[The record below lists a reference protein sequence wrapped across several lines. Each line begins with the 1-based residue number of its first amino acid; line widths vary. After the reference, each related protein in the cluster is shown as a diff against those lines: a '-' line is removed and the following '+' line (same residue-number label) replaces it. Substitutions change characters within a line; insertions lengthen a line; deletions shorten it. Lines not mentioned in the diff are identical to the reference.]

1 MSNTS
6 VFFLSNSYGEMNN
19 ILYLVL
25 NEKKLKKIHLIVNSH
40 SLYENIVNDEI
51 ATKIIK
57 DKNVNLILKE
67 RNKLSAIYYLLKSN
81 VIYHSDDLYI
91 KQNIKITIFSKI
103 FNKKK
108 IIFKHTTSP
117 YFRDVNIKPRN
128 YDRDKNYEIIVFY
141 KSDYDYFSNL
151 KYKKVILKKDFYKNK
166 LMIHYI
172 KSSGFNLK
180 FKEYILIMSF
190 RVHEILNYNDKL
202 SAFRDIFLTL
212 IKNTRIKT
220 VIIKPHPSEKI
231 DEIKNVLKKI
241 KINNFNIYI
250 LNNNSLLLSYYAR
263 LTISFGY
270 GALTSFYFKNISIIY
285 NKTINKFLN
294 YHKIFNYFEPIKTG
308 IPIIESRKE
317 LNSFIKKMIDNNK
330 L

>member
-1 MSNTS
+1 MKNTA

-19 ILYLVL
+19 ILYLML
-25 NEKKLKKIHLIVNSH
+25 NEKNLKTIHLIVNSH
-40 SLYENIVNDEI
+40 SLYESIVNDEI

-57 DKNVNLILKE
+57 DKNVNLVVKK
-67 RNKLSAIYYLLKSN
+67 RNKLSVIYYLLKSN

-91 KQNIKITIFSKI
+91 KQNIKITILSKI

-128 YDRDKNYEIIVFY
+128 YDRDKNYEIIVFH
-141 KSDYDYFSNL
+141 KSDYDYFSKL

-166 LMIHYI
+166 QIIYYI
-172 KSSGFNLK
+172 KSSGFNLE

-190 RVHEILNYNDKL
+190 RIHEILSYNDKL
-202 SAFRDIFLTL
+202 SAFKDIFLTL
-212 IKNTRIKT
+212 IKNTKINT

-241 KINNFNIYI
+241 KINNFSIYI

-285 NKTINKFLN
+285 NKNINKFLN
-294 YHKIFNYFEPIKTG
+294 YHKVLYFEPIKTG
-308 IPIIESRKE
+308 IPIIESKKE
-317 LNSFIKKMIDNNK
+317 LNSFIKKMNYNDK

>member
-1 MSNTS
+1 MKNTA

-19 ILYLVL
+19 ILYLIL
-25 NEKKLKKIHLIVNSH
+25 NEKNLKKIHLIVNSH
-40 SLYENIVNDEI
+40 SLYESIVNDEI

-57 DKNVNLILKE
+57 DKNVNLVVKK
-67 RNKLSAIYYLLKSN
+67 RNKLSVIYYLLKSN

-91 KQNIKITIFSKI
+91 KQNIKITILSKI

-117 YFRDVNIKPRN
+117 YFRDANIKPRN
-128 YDRDKNYEIIVFY
+128 HDRDKNYEIIVFY
-141 KSDYDYFSNL
+141 KSDYDYFSKL
-151 KYKKVILKKDFYKNK
+151 KYKKVTLKKDFYKNK
-166 LMIHYI
+166 QMISYI
-172 KSSGFNLK
+172 KSSKFNLK
-180 FKEYILIMSF
+180 FKKYVLIMSF
-190 RVHEILNYNDKL
+190 RVHEILSYNDKL
-202 SAFRDIFLTL
+202 SSFKDIFLTL
-212 IKNTRIKT
+212 IKKTKIKT

-231 DEIKNVLKKI
+231 DEIKIILKKI

-270 GALTSFYFKNISIIY
+270 GALTSFYFGNISIIY
-285 NKTINKFLN
+285 NKYINKFLN
-294 YHKIFNYFEPIKTG
+294 YHKIFNFFEPIKTG
-308 IPIIESRKE
+308 IPIIETKKE
-317 LNSFIKKMIDNNK
+317 LINFIKKINRNNK